1 VPAGGSEEDVRARLA
16 AAWKKWHD
24 LTSVLCDQR
33 MSVAVKGKVCRTRIS
48 QVLIYGAEAWT
59 LRRREEELERT
70 ETRMLRWILG
80 LTLNDRKRNNDICR
94 AISVACATDKA
105 REARLRW
112 YGHVQQRQDD
122 YCVKGIL
129 EADVY
134 GQRSR

>member
-1 VPAGGSEEDVRARLA
+1 MPAGGSEEDVRARLA

-80 LTLNDRKRNNDICR
+80 LTLNDRKRNDDTRHI
-94 AISVACATDKA
+94 IGIACVTDKV
-105 REARLRW
+105 RKARLT
-112 YGHVQQRQDD
+112 VQ
-122 YCVKGIL
+122 
-129 EADVY
+129 
-134 GQRSR
+134 